1 MAETS
6 QQSSRIRFNV
16 TPSELN
22 LLWPE
27 LLKSEG
33 IVRRMVRGD
42 IDPARLFSRDNIDE
56 TVERL
61 VKSGKV
67 RPEAAPGLKALAVY
81 AEDMLLRRDASE
93 SQAILRKIVDEQRFA
108 GGRAPETEEESRAL
122 KAARTSQNTAKG
134 RPIRESGLPPDVE
147 ADLARSLASPSGLE
161 MGVRVLRHQARSG
174 AMPPSKGARAL
185 DRLRVIRA
193 KGKAEE
199 KKKALEEGDSWVAMQ
214 RREQQRVAEE
224 QRGTARRA
232 SARRLMERA
241 GMGIIDPRTGE
252 RVPSKIGQT
261 ISRAGGAIGSEAV
274 TSSGNP
280 IYFTFKGSPNVGR
293 YYSPDVLAKM
303 YRERSAIAK
312 ADPNAPVPPF
322 LEYLNNQ
329 AKSGN
334 KLAALMLQKLMNKMF
349 GQGKSFEAGT
359 VINPKTGKSAGVR
372 TAAEKQSKNAR
383 KEAREM
389 DLPPKGSEEREL
401 YRQNVKDM
409 KREQRRLAASAR
421 GEDPRIRIR
430 GDLGSTHRQT
440 KRRPW
445 SDLFEFIIRR
455 NIAAKKGLERERI
468 NLPEGRGVVEMD
480 PLIHGPMT
488 RETMIDIQR
497 EMERQLAPGARLRP
511 RWSEE
516 RMRLDLA
523 RRVLDRE
530 EALRAAAGGGNDPS
544 MMLVPVEDARGGVRL
559 VAMPRPPEEPIRE
572 PRAMARGIRI
582 VTPQGPIQTRGSKNP
597 EDTQVPKPQIRRI
610 EQPEAPPMGKA
621 RSKKPVIQTT
631 VLQRF
636 LNRVR
641 GRR

>member
-42 IDPARLFSRDNIDE
+42 IDPERLFSRENINE
-56 TVERL
+56 TVNRL

-67 RPEAAPGLKALAVY
+67 RAEAAPGLKALAVY

-93 SQAILRKIVDEQRFA
+93 SQAVLRKVVDEQRFA
-108 GGRAPETEEESRAL
+108 GGRAPETEAESRAL
-122 KAARTSQNTAKG
+122 KVARTSQNTAKG
-134 RPIRESGLPPDVE
+134 SPVRESGLPPDVE
-147 ADLARSLASPSGLE
+147 ANLARSLASPSGLE

-214 RREQQRVAEE
+214 RREQQRVAAE
-224 QRGTARRA
+224 QRDTARRA

-241 GMGIIDPRTGE
+241 GMGIIDQRTGE

-280 IYFTFKGSPNVGR
+280 IYFTFKNSPNVPR
-293 YYSPDVLAKM
+293 YYKPDVLAQM
-303 YRERSAIAK
+303 YRERSALAK
-312 ADPNAPVPPF
+312 SDPNAPVPPF

-372 TAAEKQSKNAR
+372 TPAEKQSRKAR
-383 KEAREM
+383 QEAKEM

-401 YRQNVKDM
+401 YRQNVKDR
-409 KREQRRLAASAR
+409 KREERRLAASAR
-421 GEDPRIRIR
+421 GEDPMPRVR
-430 GDLGSTHRQT
+430 DRQG
-440 KRRPW
+440 KRRPLT
-445 SDLFEFIIRR
+445 DL
-455 NIAAKKGLERERI
+455 IAFVLRKKAAEA
-468 NLPEGRGVVEMD
+468 NVD
-480 PLIHGPMT
+480 PKMITAEDVKRANESRMQPGGP
-488 RETMIDIQR
+488 
-497 EMERQLAPGARLRP
+497 LRP
-511 RWSEE
+511 QWSEE

-523 RRVLDRE
+523 RQVSGRE

-544 MMLVPVEDARGGVRL
+544 MMLVPVEDGRGGVRL

-572 PRAMARGIRI
+572 PRAMSRGIRM

-597 EDTQVPKPQIRRI
+597 ESTEVPKPHIRRV

-621 RSKKPVIQTT
+621 RSKKPITRTT

>member
-42 IDPARLFSRDNIDE
+42 IDPERLFSRENINE
-56 TVERL
+56 TVDRL
-61 VKSGKV
+61 VKSKKI
-67 RPEAAPGLKALAVY
+67 RPEAAPGLKSLAVY

-93 SQAILRKIVDEQRFA
+93 SQAILRKVVDEQRFA
-108 GGRAPETEEESRAL
+108 GGRAPETEAESRAL
-122 KAARTSQNTAKG
+122 KVARTSQNTAKG
-134 RPIRESGLPPDVE
+134 SPVRESGLPPEVE
-147 ADLARSLASPSGLE
+147 ANLARSLASPSGLE

-199 KKKALEEGDSWVAMQ
+199 KKKALETGDSWVAMQ

-241 GMGIIDPRTGE
+241 GMGIIDQRTGE

-261 ISRAGGAIGSEAV
+261 ISRAGGAVGSEAV

-280 IYFTFKGSPNVGR
+280 IYFTFKDSPNVPR
-293 YYSPDVLAKM
+293 YYKPDVLAKM
-303 YRERSAIAK
+303 YRERSALAK
-312 ADPNAPVPPF
+312 SDPNAPVPPF

-372 TAAEKQSKNAR
+372 TAEEKQSRKAR
-383 KEAREM
+383 KEAKEM
-389 DLPPKGSEEREL
+389 DLPPKGSEERKL
-401 YRQNVKDM
+401 YRQNVKDR
-409 KREQRRLAASAR
+409 KREERRLAASAR
-421 GEDPRIRIR
+421 GEDPMPRVRDKQ
-430 GDLGSTHRQT
+430 G
-440 KRRPW
+440 KRRP
-445 SDLFEFIIRR
+445 LTALIEFMMRKKAA
-455 NIAAKKGLERERI
+455 AAKG
-468 NLPEGRGVVEMD
+468 D
-480 PLIHGPMT
+480 PGQLIHGPLT
-488 RETMIDIQR
+488 RGTVEDIER
-497 EMERQLAPGARLRP
+497 EARSRMAPGGALRP

-516 RMRLDLA
+516 RMRLDLD
-523 RRVLDRE
+523 RRISDRQ

-544 MMLVPVEDARGGVRL
+544 MMLVPVEDARGNVRL

-572 PRAMARGIRI
+572 PRVMARGLRI
-582 VTPQGPIQTRGSKNP
+582 VTPQGPIQTRGSQNP
-597 EDTQVPKPQIRRI
+597 EATGVPKPQIRRV

-621 RSKKPVIQTT
+621 RNKKPITRTT